1 MVYRLSLCGP
11 KLQALYNAAMC
22 GRFTLRSKVNQLL
35 QEFAAE
41 AQSEFDF
48 APRYNIC
55 PTNDIPVV
63 RQNDKRELVKMRWG
77 FIPSWAK
84 EIGFAPI
91 NAVSEKVS
99 VSAMFRSAI
108 KKRRCLVPADGFY
121 EWQKTGK
128 KVKGDA
134 PWLFEVGGKPFAFAG
149 IWERWSELES
159 CAILTTGPNELMAPI
174 HHRLPVILSPNDYE
188 AWLDPMMNDPAKLT
202 YLYEPFPASDMT
214 KTRVSSYVNSVKNQ
228 GPECI
233 EPLT

>member
-1 MVYRLSLCGP
+1 
-11 KLQALYNAAMC
+11 
-22 GRFTLRSKVNQLL
+22 LL

-41 AQSEFDF
+41 AQSEFDYSPCF
-48 APRYNIC
+48 NIC
-55 PTNDIPVV
+55 PTTNVPVI
-63 RQNDKRELVKMRWG
+63 RQTDGGREVTQMQWG
-77 FIPSWAK
+77 FIPSWVK

-121 EWQKTGK
+121 EWQKVGGK

-149 IWERWSELES
+149 IWERWNELES

-188 AWLDPMMNDPAKLT
+188 AWLDPTTNDPEKLT
-202 YLYEPFPASDMT
+202 YLYEPFPANDMT
-214 KTRVSSYVNSVKNQ
+214 MVRVSNYVNTVKNQ
-228 GPECI
+228 GEQCVA
-233 EPLT
+233 PLGQR